1 MKHHKHD
8 KLARYNVS
16 DQKLILSALT
26 GAVLLGS
33 ALFAG
38 VTIAADT
45 DKSNQQRETAA
56 AQQEKFKEGAPLQ
69 HERLKT
75 LVKAS
80 KFAGNIDIHDS
91 QNKKIGKVKDAVV
104 DLSNGHIEYVI
115 VSLGSTMGMGGK
127 LVAMPPE
134 AFRVF
139 RNNDEVKLDVTE
151 QQVKQAPAIS
161 DDKQVAM
168 LDSNA
173 MSGMYQALGLK
184 MTKQNVSS
192 SATLGKLTDIM
203 KSNVSTSNKEKA
215 NVKDVALD
223 LNDGYAPYVIVGI
236 GGIAGINEKLV
247 AVPVNAFSLSNDKK
261 TLHVSLSEAQLK
273 NTPPIDNGRWDKTLA
288 DRETG
293 KNIYGAFGL
302 NPYWGTSAEVGGV
315 TEPSAEPIK
324 QPR

>member
-91 QNKKIGKVKDAVV
+91 QTKKKKKKKTKKKKKKTTNKKKTKKKSFASPWAAPWAWAV
-104 DLSNGHIEYVI
+104 I
-115 VSLGSTMGMGGK
+115 
-127 LVAMPPE
+127 
-134 AFRVF
+134 
-139 RNNDEVKLDVTE
+139 
-151 QQVKQAPAIS
+151 
-161 DDKQVAM
+161 
-168 LDSNA
+168 
-173 MSGMYQALGLK
+173 
-184 MTKQNVSS
+184 
-192 SATLGKLTDIM
+192 
-203 KSNVSTSNKEKA
+203 
-215 NVKDVALD
+215 
-223 LNDGYAPYVIVGI
+223 
-236 GGIAGINEKLV
+236 
-247 AVPVNAFSLSNDKK
+247 
-261 TLHVSLSEAQLK
+261 
-273 NTPPIDNGRWDKTLA
+273 
-288 DRETG
+288 
-293 KNIYGAFGL
+293 
-302 NPYWGTSAEVGGV
+302 WG
-315 TEPSAEPIK
+315 PSPWCC
-324 QPR
+324 PG